1 MEWNHY
7 AIARAVHV
15 LGVVLWIGGVAM
27 VTTVL
32 LPAIAR
38 HIPLAGQYAM
48 FEAIE
53 QRFAWQARW
62 TTQLVGASGLL
73 MLWLTDGWARLATTG
88 WLHAMLFTYALFT
101 LMLFVLEPFVL
112 HRLLAA
118 QAAAQSSGH
127 PAPPAAHALA
137 IAHSQLA
144 DRAVWRGGRA
154 WRLVSGSP
162 SPPPARPAPLW
173 RNAPRAPAGAAAAQH
188 RDAPPARA
196 RVQSACCLPPATACL
211 HR

>member
-48 FEAIE
+48 FDAIE

-101 LMLFVLEPFVL
+101 LMLFVLEPL
-112 HRLLAA
+112 SCIACWPRRPRPTRRPPCAA
-118 QAAAQSSGH
+118 CSACTGYC
-127 PAPPAAHALA
+127 
-137 IAHSQLA
+137 
-144 DRAVWRGGRA
+144 
-154 WRLVSGSP
+154 SP
-162 SPPPARPAPLW
+162 S
-173 RNAPRAPAGAAAAQH
+173 
-188 RDAPPARA
+188 
-196 RVQSACCLPPATACL
+196 AC
-211 HR
+211 

>member
-38 HIPLAGQYAM
+38 RIPLAEQYPM

-53 QRFAWQARW
+53 HRFAWQARW

-73 MLWLTDGWARLATTG
+73 MLWLTDGWARLANTG
-88 WLHAMLFTYALFT
+88 WLHAMLFTYAVFT
-101 LMLFVLEPFVL
+101 LMLFVLEPFVV
-112 HRLLAA
+112 HRWLAA
-118 QAAAQSSGH
+118 QAKANLAATCGPTCGFAS
-127 PAPPAAHALA
+127 
-137 IAHSQLA
+137 I
-144 DRAVWRGGRA
+144 
-154 WRLVSGSP
+154 
-162 SPPPARPAPLW
+162 
-173 RNAPRAPAGAAAAQH
+173 PRKNNS
-188 RDAPPARA
+188 R
-196 RVQSACCLPPATACL
+196 SA
-211 HR
+211 

>member
-53 QRFAWQARW
+53 HRFAWQARW
-62 TTQLVGASGLL
+62 TTQLVGVSGLL

-88 WLHAMLFTYALFT
+88 WLHAMLLTYALFT
-101 LMLFVLEPFVL
+101 LMLFVLEPFVV
-112 HRLLAA
+112 HRKLAA
-118 QAAAQSSGH
+118 QAKAD
-127 PAPPAAHALA
+127 PAATLRRLQRMHWLLLTLSLLTVLFGVVG
-137 IAHSQLA
+137 AHGG
-144 DRAVWRGGRA
+144 WRVG
-154 WRLVSGSP
+154 
-162 SPPPARPAPLW
+162 
-173 RNAPRAPAGAAAAQH
+173 
-188 RDAPPARA
+188 
-196 RVQSACCLPPATACL
+196 
-211 HR
+211 